1 MCGRYALSLSA
12 SQVRQRF
19 VEEEH
24 LAVDDVEDDD
34 RTRQSYNFAPGYHGL
49 VYRAAVADHGNG
61 EQAADVERG
70 TSPQESGAV
79 YVSSSSKEGTTTE
92 VRYKLQSM
100 KWGLIPFWTK
110 RSPDY
115 GSQLKTINCRN
126 DSLIEDRGMWT
137 TMKKHKRCIVVAEGF
152 YEWLKKNNG
161 KEKIPH
167 FVKRKDGQLM
177 LLAGLWDSVTYE
189 GSEDKLYTYTIITTD
204 SNKQLNFLHDRMPV
218 ILEPDSQGLKDW
230 LDPTNNGWSKELQ
243 NLLRPYSGELD
254 CYPVDKDVGKVGNN
268 SPLFVVP
275 VDSKD
280 NKKNIAN
287 FFSTQ
292 RATAD
297 HVAARN
303 HAAREAQSGQKDVDE
318 IETRETT
325 TRVETTEDNAPL
337 PKIKS
342 ESDEKLARELD
353 AEAADTNDASSTQ
366 EAGNLK
372 RSITEIEGTDGLHDT
387 QDSPRKQIKTE
398 KSSPSPAKSLSYQSK
413 QNVHSSGRKMRSATT
428 NNTVGKTPP
437 KSENTKI
444 TSFFGK

>member
-12 SQVRQRF
+12 SQVRRIF

-24 LAVDDVEDDD
+24 LPVDDVEDDD

-49 VYRAAVADHGNG
+49 VYRAAVAGNG
-61 EQAADVERG
+61 DGDQCTDAEREA
-70 TSPQESGAV
+70 SSQESGAV
-79 YVSSSSKEGTTTE
+79 YQSPPSREGSTTE
-92 VRYKLQSM
+92 VKYKLQSM

-110 RSPDY
+110 RPPDY

-218 ILEPDSQGLKDW
+218 ILEPDSEGLKIW
-230 LDPTNNGWSKELQ
+230 LDPTNKTWSKELQ
-243 NLLRPYSGELD
+243 NLLRPYSGELE

-268 SPLFVVP
+268 SPVFVVP
-275 VDSKD
+275 VDSKE

-297 HVAARN
+297 HVAAQN
-303 HAAREAQSGQKDVDE
+303 HAAREAQSGREDLNE
-318 IETRETT
+318 IETRDTT
-325 TRVETTEDNAPL
+325 TKVETTEDNAPL

-353 AEAADTNDASSTQ
+353 AEAADTTDASPTQ
-366 EAGNLK
+366 EEGKLK
-372 RSITEIEGTDGLHDT
+372 RSISKTEGTDGLHEN

-398 KSSPSPAKSLSYQSK
+398 QSSPSPTKSLVNQSK
-413 QNVHSSGRKMRSATT
+413 QNNHASGRKMRSATT
-428 NNTVGKTPP
+428 NNTVGRTPP
-437 KSENTKI
+437 KSDNAKI

>member
-1 MCGRYALSLSA
+1 MCGRYALSLTPA
-12 SQVRQRF
+12 QVRQRF
-19 VEEEH
+19 ADQH
-24 LAVDDVEDDD
+24 LAVDEAPDEEDD
-34 RTRQSYNFAPGYHGL
+34 RTRQTYNFAPGYHGL
-49 VYRAAVADHGNG
+49 IYRAATSSDAHANESTLEEDDPPVGRLGVVNDSPPSNG
-61 EQAADVERG
+61 SVG
-70 TSPQESGAV
+70 TEI
-79 YVSSSSKEGTTTE
+79 K
-92 VRYKLQSM
+92 YKLQSA

-110 RSPDY
+110 RPPDY

-126 DSLIEDRGMWT
+126 DSLIDDRGMWT
-137 TMKKHKRCIVVAEGF
+137 TMKKRKRCIVVAEGF
-152 YEWLKKNNG
+152 FEWLKKNNG

-218 ILEPDSQGLKDW
+218 ILEADGRELKDW
-230 LDPTNNGWSKELQ
+230 LDPTNTGWSKELQ
-243 NLLRPYSGELD
+243 SLLRPYTGELE

-297 HVAARN
+297 HVAAQN
-303 HAAREAQSGQKDVDE
+303 HAAQKAQSTGEPGDDT
-318 IETRETT
+318 ETRDTT
-325 TRVETTEDNAPL
+325 SKVETSEDNAPL

-342 ESDEKLARELD
+342 ESDEKLAQKLNSGD
-353 AEAADTNDASSTQ
+353 NDTSPAQSVRS
-366 EAGNLK
+366 LK
-372 RSITEIEGTDGLHDT
+372 RSASPLEGT
-387 QDSPRKQIKTE
+387 DSPRKQIKTE
-398 KSSPSPAKSLSYQSK
+398 KSSPSPVKQST
-413 QNVHSSGRKMRSATT
+413 NVTKGSGRKMRSATS
-428 NNTVGKTPP
+428 NNTVVKTPT
-437 KSENTKI
+437 KIYNAKI

>member
-1 MCGRYALSLSA
+1 MCGRYALSLTPA
-12 SQVRQRF
+12 QVRQRF
-19 VEEEH
+19 ADQH
-24 LAVDDVEDDD
+24 LAVDEAPDEEDD
-34 RTRQSYNFAPGYHGL
+34 RTRQTYNFAPGYHGL
-49 VYRAAVADHGNG
+49 IYRAATSSDAHANESTLEEGEPPVGKSGIVNDSPPSNG
-61 EQAADVERG
+61 SVG
-70 TSPQESGAV
+70 TEI
-79 YVSSSSKEGTTTE
+79 K
-92 VRYKLQSM
+92 YKLQNA

-110 RSPDY
+110 RPPDY

-126 DSLIEDRGMWT
+126 DSLIDDRGMWT
-137 TMKKHKRCIVVAEGF
+137 TMKKRKRCIVVAEGF
-152 YEWLKKNNG
+152 FEWLKKSNG

-218 ILEPDSQGLKDW
+218 ILEADGRELKDW
-230 LDPTNNGWSKELQ
+230 LDPTNTGWSKELQ
-243 NLLRPYSGELD
+243 SLLRPYTGELE

-297 HVAARN
+297 HIAAQN
-303 HAAREAQSGQKDVDE
+303 HAAQKAQSIGESGDDT
-318 IETRETT
+318 ETRDTT
-325 TRVETTEDNAPL
+325 SKVETSEDNAPL

-342 ESDEKLARELD
+342 ESDEKLAQKLNSGD
-353 AEAADTNDASSTQ
+353 NDTSPAQNVRS
-366 EAGNLK
+366 LK
-372 RSITEIEGTDGLHDT
+372 RSASPLEGT
-387 QDSPRKQIKTE
+387 DSPRKQIKTE
-398 KSSPSPAKSLSYQSK
+398 KSTPSPVKQSN
-413 QNVHSSGRKMRSATT
+413 NVTKGSGRKMRSATS
-428 NNTVGKTPP
+428 NNTVVKTPT
-437 KSENTKI
+437 KINNAKI
-444 TSFFGK
+444 TSFFCK